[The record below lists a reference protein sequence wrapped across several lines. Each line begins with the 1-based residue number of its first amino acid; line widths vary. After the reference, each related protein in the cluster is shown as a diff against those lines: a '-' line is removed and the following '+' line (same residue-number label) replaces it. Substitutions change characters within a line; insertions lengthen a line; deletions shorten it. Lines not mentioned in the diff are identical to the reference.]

1 MFLSSLFDEESLLSL
16 WENSGDKEEEEEEDK
31 GEDGYNIFALQAK
44 VRSIATQHSEQIAVL
59 PAQERMAGRG
69 RLPPSMFPAR
79 GPIGGGALR
88 AGPGGFGPGVHPGLD
103 SIPPQLLI
111 EEKLATQHAE
121 IQRLLTENQRL
132 AATHVALRQ
141 ELASAQQD
149 VQKLQ
154 QVLGGIQ
161 AEKDQ
166 QLRALAD
173 KTAKMEAEY
182 RAIEP
187 LKVELQ
193 RAQAEAQKLAGS
205 RQELG
210 AHVQQLSQEMHR
222 LRTDAQLAPSL
233 KLEIDGFRQEIQ
245 RARTAF
251 EFEKKA
257 NTELLEQRTSM
268 EKNLV
273 SMAREVEKLRAE
285 LTNFE
290 KKARSGG
297 YGGGY
302 GPESGYGSLPSY
314 GEGYGMVQIGAGA
327 DNGAPFGTGVPPTW
341 GGYEMQRGGAR
352 R

>member
-1 MFLSSLFDEESLLSL
+1 
-16 WENSGDKEEEEEEDK
+16 
-31 GEDGYNIFALQAK
+31 
-44 VRSIATQHSEQIAVL
+44 
-59 PAQERMAGRG
+59 MAGRG
-69 RLPPSMFPAR
+69 RLPPPMFPAR
-79 GPIGGGALR
+79 GPIVGGGLR
-88 AGPGGFGPGVHPGLD
+88 AGPGGFGPGIHPGLD
-103 SIPPQLLI
+103 SIPPQLLV

-141 ELASAQQD
+141 ELASAQQE

-154 QVLGGIQ
+154 QVLGGVQ

-166 QLRALAD
+166 HFRALAD
-173 KTAKMEAEY
+173 RTSKMEAEL
-182 RAIEP
+182 RALEP

-193 RAQAEAQKLAGS
+193 RAQTEAQKLAGS
-205 RQELG
+205 RQELSG
-210 AHVQQLSQEMHR
+210 QVQQLTQEMHR
-222 LRTDAQLAPSL
+222 LRSDAQLLPSL

-257 NTELLEQRTSM
+257 NTELLEQRTAM

-290 KKARSGG
+290 KKTRTGG
-297 YGGGY
+297 YGGAY
-302 GPESGYGSLPSY
+302 GPESGYGSVPSY
-314 GEGYGMVQIGAGA
+314 GEGYGMGQIGAGA
-327 DNGAPFGTGVPPTW
+327 DNGAPFGTGAPPAW